1 MKTIENQGFLT
12 APHGMGWSVPAKTP
26 AEFENVN
33 EINGFVHD
41 SYGTALKSIHISNSM
56 PFNNFGTTAMKCEQ
70 KEASDFT
77 VSGAS
82 EGVKELH
89 CVRPPKSS

>member
-12 APHGMGWSVPAKTP
+12 APHAMGWSVPAKTP

-41 SYGTALKSIHISNSM
+41 SYGTALKSGDKQSDKPGRALP
-56 PFNNFGTTAMKCEQ
+56 PFG
-70 KEASDFT
+70 
-77 VSGAS
+77 VPPSGGSGHLPHLAA
-82 EGVKELH
+82 
-89 CVRPPKSS
+89 

>member
-12 APHGMGWSVPAKTP
+12 APPAMGWSVPAKTP

-41 SYGTALKSIHISNSM
+41 SYGTALIMIKSKMRIKI
-56 PFNNFGTTAMKCEQ
+56 PC
-70 KEASDFT
+70 
-77 VSGAS
+77 
-82 EGVKELH
+82 
-89 CVRPPKSS
+89 RP